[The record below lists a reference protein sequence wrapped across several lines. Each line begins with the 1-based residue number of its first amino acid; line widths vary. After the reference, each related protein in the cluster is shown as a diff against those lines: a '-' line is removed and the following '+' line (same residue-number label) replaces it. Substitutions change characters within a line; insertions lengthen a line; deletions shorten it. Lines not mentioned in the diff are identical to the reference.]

1 MSSLINSASI
11 WDSGD
16 PPKKRVSTMRKT
28 IKKKYSEQPLNVEEN
43 LQKEVPSTIEELQN
57 YSNER
62 TDRVNDLLNEMS
74 SLGNDENNEMGN
86 FDPIQPPNLQNKKDM
101 QPLEFSREYNPTIS
115 TYLEATNARKNKKN
129 QDQILYGANDSGHAK
144 LSNYMQSYD
153 GSNTQPY
160 YAKMGITTPSN
171 EGGSDKLME
180 RINYMIHLLENQQ
193 HEKTDTITEEFILY
207 IFLGAFVVFV
217 VDSFARTG
225 TYKR

>member
-1 MSSLINSASI
+1 MSSLINSASV
-11 WDSGD
+11 WDGGD
-16 PPKKRVSTMRKT
+16 APKKRVSTMRKT
-28 IKKKYSEQPLNVEEN
+28 IKKKYSEPALNVEEN

-62 TDRVNDLLNEMS
+62 TDRVNNLLDEMS

-115 TYLEATNARKNKKN
+115 TYLEATNARKNKKS
-129 QDQILYGANDSGHAK
+129 QEQILYGANDSGHAK

-153 GSNTQPY
+153 GSKIQPY
-160 YAKMGITTPSN
+160 YAKMGISTPSS